1 MATFDETLTDG
12 IGTASTLER
21 LFRSTF
27 PALSDTVTSVGD
39 PTAYRAIP
47 APAAETVGIASVLT
61 DTRAVLVRERLML
74 AEALIGNQKSTVVA
88 ADVLRLS
95 EIINRAEIALLSD
108 GVGVSLSQS
117 TLSAIAIV
125 ERLGLREALG
135 ANAIYRMTLTQ
146 AIRLGDGLYRFF
158 GADIDETIGID
169 EALVTRQ
176 LAAAD
181 VVDSLG
187 IEVALT
193 PQFILH
199 VVAADRIG
207 IDDTDVVRMLF
218 NPTLRDGVEINA
230 GFLRPDGTLTTWV
243 MNARTGAVTEYENYE
258 FNSFATLGNR
268 YIGTSSSGLYELL
281 GDTDDGSN
289 IIARIKGGY
298 MQFGGTHLS
307 RLGAA
312 YIAAT
317 GEGRMILKIIT
328 KEGDEYVY
336 QADTRNGRN
345 TKVHMG
351 KGQRSRYFAFE
362 LTTVGQDFDLDTLE
376 FVPIVVQRRV

>member
-27 PALSDTVTSVGD
+27 PALSDTVTSVDD

-146 AIRLGDGLYRFF
+146 AMRLGDGLYRFF

-176 LAAAD
+176 LAAAG

-187 IEVALT
+187 IEAVLT

-258 FNSFATLGNR
+258 FNSFASLGGR
-268 YIGTSSSGLYELL
+268 YIGAAEDGLYELL
-281 GDTDDGSN
+281 GDDDEGTS
-289 IIARIKGGY
+289 IVARIKSGF
-298 MQFGGTHLS
+298 MQFGGTKLS
-307 RLGAA
+307 RLSAA
-312 YIAAT
+312 YIAMF
-317 GEGRMILKIIT
+317 GEGRVVLKIIT
-328 KEGDEYVY
+328 KEGAEYIY
-336 QADTRNGRN
+336 QVDTRDGRN

-362 LTTVGQDFDLDTLE
+362 LTSAGQDFDLDTLE
-376 FVPIVVQRRV
+376 FVPVVVQRRV